1 MNGRKEIFEGSM
13 SENCPNEK
21 KRVRIR
27 LSTGI
32 EVQRD
37 GKGGSEEM

>member
-1 MNGRKEIFEGSM
+1 M
-13 SENCPNEK
+13 SENKFYSYYRMVAK

>member
-1 MNGRKEIFEGSM
+1 M
-13 SENCPNEK
+13 SENTFYSYYRMVAK
-21 KRVRIR
+21 KKVGIR